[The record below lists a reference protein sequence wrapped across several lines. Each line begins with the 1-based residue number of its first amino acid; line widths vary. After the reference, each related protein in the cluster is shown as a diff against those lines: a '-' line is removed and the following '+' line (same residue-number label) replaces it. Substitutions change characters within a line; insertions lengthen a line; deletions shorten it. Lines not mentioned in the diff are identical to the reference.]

1 MSASL
6 ARAPLVVL
14 AAGALTLAGTTG
26 VAQAQSGLDG
36 YTPENAAK
44 QQQYEAR
51 FQDRVSADDIRSL
64 SRNLSGKPHLVGTP
78 NQAQVTQRVLKKFR
92 SYGLDAHTQSY
103 DIYISRPEDIQVSMT
118 KPYTRAATVKEKK
131 FPWMQDYQ
139 DVVPAYNAY
148 SPPGDVT
155 GEVVYANY
163 GLPEDYAELDKLG
176 VSVAGK
182 IVLVRYGR
190 SFRGVKVHVA
200 EQHGATGV
208 IIYSDPEDDGY
219 TRGAVYPDGPWR
231 PADSIQRGSIQY
243 LWDYPGD
250 PLTPGKPSIPGT
262 KRLKPD
268 QATDLA
274 RIPSTPISYGD
285 AQPMLEA
292 LGGPE
297 APESFQG
304 GLSFKYHVGPGP
316 TEAHLNL
323 KIAYDTEKVTDVIA
337 DVRGSK
343 HPNQKVMVGGH
354 SDAWT
359 YGTNDNVSG
368 LTATMEIGR
377 SLGKLLERGWHPD
390 RTIELA
396 AWDGEEYGLLGSTE
410 FGEQFA
416 KAQDNVVGYLNMDIV
431 SGRSFSAGGVP
442 STDKLLMDV
451 SKTIPDPSGKSVYD
465 AWRRNAPAPTPERLG
480 SGSDY
485 TVFLDHLGVPS
496 MVVGESSPG
505 GEYHSAYDDTRQTE
519 MFLDPGYL
527 GHQTASRA
535 SGVVALRLANADA
548 LPLRYSDYA
557 QAVDGYV
564 AELQQ
569 IQASNPDASQVPL
582 MGLREAAQEWGTAS
596 RALEAHATDLV
607 SGDSP
612 PPKQLDK
619 VNQALMTEERQLL
632 TTEGIPGRPWFR
644 HQVYAPGINTG
655 YAAQFLPGI
664 RDALDAGDD
673 ATVKTYR
680 DLLIDSLHA
689 ATKTAQ
695 SADGGAHAT
704 ATRVRGTASAARRSA
719 AASVAQ
725 QPQP

>member
-1 MSASL
+1 MRASVAL
-6 ARAPLVVL
+6 L
-14 AAGALTLAGTTG
+14 AAGTLTLAGATG
-26 VAQAQSGLDG
+26 VAHAQTGLDG
-36 YTPENAAK
+36 YTPANAAK
-44 QQQYEAR
+44 QQRYEAK
-51 FQDRVSADDIRSL
+51 FQEGVSADDIRAL
-64 SRNLSGKPHLVGTP
+64 TRNLARKPHLVGSP
-78 NQAQVTQRVLKKFR
+78 NQAQVTQRILSKFR
-92 SYGLDAHTQSY
+92 SYGLDARLQSY

-118 KPYTRAATVKEKK
+118 KPYTRAATVKEKR
-131 FPWMQDYQ
+131 FPWMQDYK

-155 GEVVYANY
+155 APVVYANY
-163 GLPEDYAELDKLG
+163 GLPEDYAELDRLG

-200 EQHGATGV
+200 EQHGAVGV
-208 IIYSDPEDDGY
+208 IIYSDPEDDGFV
-219 TRGAVYPDGPWR
+219 RGPVYPDGPWR

-250 PLTPGKPSIPGT
+250 PLTPGEPSIPGT
-262 KRLKPD
+262 KRLDPD

-274 RIPSTPISYGD
+274 KIPSTPISYGD

-297 APESFQG
+297 GPEGFQG
-304 GLSFKYHVGPGP
+304 GLPFKYHVGPGP

-337 DVRGSK
+337 DVRGTE
-343 HPNQKVMVGGH
+343 HPEQKVMVGGH

-359 YGTNDNVSG
+359 YGANDNVSG

-377 SLGKLLERGWHPD
+377 SLGKLLEKGWHPD

-416 KAQDNVVGYLNMDIV
+416 SEQDDVVGYLNMDGV
-431 SGRSFSAGGVP
+431 AGRSFAAGGVP

-451 SKTIPDPSGKSVYD
+451 SRTVPDPSGKPVFD
-465 AWRRNAPAPTPERLG
+465 AWRGDDPAPTLNRLG

-496 MVVGESSPG
+496 MEVGESSGG
-505 GEYHSAYDDTRQTE
+505 GEYHSAYDDVRQSE

-535 SGVVALRLANADA
+535 SGVTALRLANADA

-557 QAVDGYV
+557 AQVDGYI

-569 IQASNPDASQVPL
+569 IQQTNPQASQVDL
-582 MGLREAAQEWGTAS
+582 TTLRQAAQAWGAAS
-596 RALEAHATDLV
+596 SALETYAAQLV

-612 PPKQLDK
+612 PRGRLNK
-619 VNQALMTEERQLL
+619 VNTALMTQERQLL
-632 TTEGIPGRPWFR
+632 TAEGIPGRPWFR

-673 ATVKTYR
+673 ATVTKYR

-689 ATKTAQ
+689 VTKTAQ
-695 SADGGAHAT
+695 SAAGGARA
-704 ATRVRGTASAARRSA
+704 ANVRGTARAARRSA
-719 AASVAQ
+719 AESVAQ
-725 QPQP
+725 PPRP